1 MERAHPVTRIL
12 FIGDIMGRVGRRVTS
27 TGMNLL
33 GAPKSYD
40 LVVANAENSAGGF
53 GITERIG
60 AQLLAEPIDVLTG
73 GNHTFDKREALSYLK
88 VESRVLR
95 PANYP
100 PGVPGHG
107 VWTGKAR
114 NGARIGVVNL
124 MGRVFMHGVDD
135 PFRAADEIL
144 EDLRSQV
151 DLVII
156 DFHAE
161 ATSEKVAFGW
171 HVDGR
176 VAAVVGTHTHV
187 QTSDARVLPGGT
199 AYITDVGMTGPLD
212 SVIGVRKED
221 ALSRFITGIPSR
233 FQVARG
239 DPVFCAV
246 SLELDEG
253 TGLASRIAPHWD
265 RIDLHNNEEDEA
277 EE

>member
-1 MERAHPVTRIL
+1 MTRIL

>member
-1 MERAHPVTRIL
+1 M
-12 FIGDIMGRVGRRVTS
+12 S
-27 TGMNLL
+27 LL
-33 GAPKSYD
+33 GDAESYD
-40 LVVANAENSAGGF
+40 LVIANAENSAGGF

-60 AQLLAEPIDVLTG
+60 AQLLADSIDVLTG

-88 VESRVLR
+88 VEPRVLR

-100 PGVPGHG
+100 AGVPGYG
-107 VWTGKAR
+107 VWTGTAR
-114 NGARIGVVNL
+114 NGARVGVVNL

-135 PFRAADEIL
+135 PFRAADGIL
-144 EDLRSQV
+144 DDLGVEV

-176 VAAVVGTHTHV
+176 AAAVLGTHTHV
-187 QTSDARVLPGGT
+187 QTADARVLPGGT

-253 TGLASRIAPHWD
+253 TGLARSIESHWD
-265 RIDLHNNEEDEA
+265 RIDLNNNEEDEA